1 MFMKWSRR
9 EREEIRLQTVCTEML
24 EMTAPVHLFVS
35 RISFLAF
42 SSTTTMHFAAL
53 FRFLLIDFA

>member
-24 EMTAPVHLFVS
+24 EMAAPVHLFVS
-35 RISFLAF
+35 RTSFLAF
-42 SSTTTMHFAAL
+42 S
-53 FRFLLIDFA
+53 